1 MHRRFNHHRRRSL
14 LTQQTRP
21 SVRSHARQQTRPRSL
36 LLRLFPHPRRRRD
49 IKPRSRRRVR
59 SSHRRYRRVRRRRN
73 TRGSL
78 LSLVSLRSPG
88 VVKHARSSIRPTL
101 RRVSPHRAHPR
112 RWSDPRRRSRRRPGS
127 HTRRG
132 RDSRRRGSASRRAS
146 TPTRIRAL
154 HSHAHS
160 RRWRWRRRTR
170 RTGGVRPGRA
180 TRG

>member
-1 MHRRFNHHRRRSL
+1 MRRCFNHHRRRSL

-21 SVRSHARQQTRPRSL
+21 SVCSHARQQTRSRSL
-36 LLRLFPHPRRRRD
+36 LLRLFPHSRRRRD

-59 SSHRRYRRVRRRRN
+59 SSHGRYRRVRRRRN
-73 TRGSL
+73 TRTVS
-78 LSLVSLRSPG
+78 LSLSLSLRSPG

-112 RWSDPRRRSRRRPGS
+112 RRCDSRCRSRRRPAS
-127 HTRRG
+127 HPRRG
-132 RDSRRRGSASRRAS
+132 RDSRRRRTASRRAS

-154 HSHAHS
+154 HSHS
-160 RRWRWRRRTR
+160 RWWRWRRRTTR
-170 RTGGVRPGRA
+170 AGGVRPGA